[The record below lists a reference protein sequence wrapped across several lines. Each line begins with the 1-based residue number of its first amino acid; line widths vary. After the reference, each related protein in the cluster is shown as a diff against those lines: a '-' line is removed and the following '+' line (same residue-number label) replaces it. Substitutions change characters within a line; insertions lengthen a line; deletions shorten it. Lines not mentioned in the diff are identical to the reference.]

1 MNQLR
6 KIILLCVLVLSEFY
20 FGQRHLNGENY
31 GPVDASLGLKCLVTG
46 GVVWGIGMLLG
57 TFLRKTEDGTVAD
70 GQTLYSIVGIL
81 CIGGGAIAVLGLIFM
96 GFG

>member
-1 MNQLR
+1 MNYLR
-6 KIILLCVLVLSEFY
+6 KISLLFGIVLSDLF

-31 GPVDASLGLKCLVTG
+31 GPTDLSLGLKCLVIG

-70 GQTLYSIVGIL
+70 GQTLTSFVGIL
-81 CIGGGAIAVLGLIFM
+81 CIGGGAIFVLGLIFM
-96 GFG
+96 GLG